1 MKIKQLLSSILPFF
15 LFLICCFQSNLTY
28 ATHIVGGEMT
38 YQCLGNN
45 NYRITLKVYR
55 DCKNGIPP
63 YDFPAVVGIFD
74 VNSNR
79 VKTVE
84 MTQVD
89 SVTIPTILTDP
100 CLVNAPDICVSRAIY
115 TATVNLPFLAGGYT
129 LAYQRCCRNNSINNI
144 VMPENTG
151 ATYPCY
157 ISEIA
162 LQTCNSSP
170 VFTNFP
176 PPLICNNRDIVFDHS
191 ATDADGDLL
200 VYKMCTP
207 FTGKTP
213 QAPLVSSGQWPD
225 APPYQPLTWIA
236 PYNLAN
242 IMGGIPLTINA
253 QTGLLTGRPNTLG
266 QFVVG
271 VCVEEYRN
279 GVLIGT
285 TRRDFQY
292 NVGSCDFQYV
302 ASFFSPDIY
311 CDGLTVRLNN
321 QSQGGSHFAW
331 DFGVPNTT
339 SDTSSLF
346 NPTFTFPDT
355 GCYNIRLINEPTKPC
370 RDTSYQ
376 KICLRDASIYA
387 DFKLKYK
394 NCNDTV
400 RLQAIDISRD
410 SVFQVASWYW
420 NWGSGSST
428 EQNPTIILNNS
439 GTYTV
444 TLEVTSTN
452 GCKRTY
458 RKTFNL
464 TKFNVQKEKTIF
476 ICQGNSININTD
488 GNPNLSYNWIPAATL
503 DNPMSVNPLSTPLTT
518 TTYSSTFVNYSLD
531 TCTVVQNVTV
541 DVRNDPPNPII
552 GASSITIYKGQ
563 SVTLDVQPIEGTA
576 TYVWEYNSYLADLT
590 TMNQTIKPQTTS
602 IFTVSAMRNPSGC
615 VAIDTIQIFVK
626 EADCSDPLIFLP
638 NAFTPNGDGEND
650 ILYLHGNGVQEL
662 FLAIYNRYGEEV
674 FHTKDQSIGWDGTYK
689 GQTLP
694 PDVFGFYLTV
704 KCFGGK
710 EYKKKGN
717 ISLLR

>member
-1 MKIKQLLSSILPFF
+1 MKTKHLLRGILSFLLFF
-15 LFLICCFQSNLTY
+15 ICFFTANMTY

-38 YQCLGNN
+38 YECLGND

-55 DCKNGIPP
+55 DCINGIPP
-63 YDFPAVVGIFD
+63 YDYPAVVGVFD
-74 VNSNR
+74 RNNNL

-89 SVTIPTILTDP
+89 SVTIPTILLDP
-100 CLVNAPDICVSRAIY
+100 CQVDAPDVCVSRAIY

-144 VMPENTG
+144 VRPEDTG

-157 ISEIA
+157 ISEKA
-162 LQTCNSSP
+162 LQTCNNSA
-170 VFTNFP
+170 VFINFP
-176 PPLICNNRDIVFDHS
+176 PPLICNNRAIMFDHS
-191 ATDADGDLL
+191 ATDVDGDLL
-200 VYKMCTP
+200 VYRMCTP

-213 QAPLVSSGQWPD
+213 QSPIVQSGQAPD
-225 APPYQPLTWIA
+225 PPPYQPLTWIS
-236 PYNLAN
+236 PYSLSN
-242 IMGGIPLTINA
+242 IMGGVPLAINA
-253 QTGLLTGRPNTLG
+253 QTGLLTGTPNTLG

-279 GVLIGT
+279 GELIST

-302 ASFFSPDIY
+302 AAFFNPDIY
-311 CDGLTVRLNN
+311 CDGLTVNFNN
-321 QSQGGSHFAW
+321 QSIGGSSFLW

-339 SDTSSLF
+339 SDTSTLF

-370 RDTSYQ
+370 RDTTYNQ
-376 KICLRDASIYA
+376 ICLRDASIYA

-400 RLQAIDISRD
+400 RLQALDISRD
-410 SVFQVASWYW
+410 SVFQVVSWYW

-444 TLEVTSTN
+444 TLEVTSAN
-452 GCKRTY
+452 GCRRTY
-458 RKTFNL
+458 RKTFTL
-464 TKFNVQKEKTIF
+464 TKFNVQKEKTIV
-476 ICQGNSININTD
+476 ICEGNSVNINAD
-488 GNPNLSYNWIPAATL
+488 GNQNLSYNWTPAATL
-503 DNPMSVNPLSTPLTT
+503 DNPNVFNPLATPVGT
-518 TTYSSTFVNYSLD
+518 TTYSTTFVNYSLD
-531 TCTVVQNVTV
+531 TCSVEQKVTV
-541 DVRNDPPNPII
+541 DVRNDPPIPII
-552 GASSITIYKGQ
+552 SASSITIYKGQ
-563 SVTLDVQPIEGTA
+563 SVTLDVQPIETGA
-576 TYVWEYNSYLADLT
+576 SYQWQYNTYLNNLT
-590 TMNQTIKPQTTS
+590 SMNQTLKPQTTS
-602 IFTVSAMRNPSGC
+602 IYTVEAMRSPSGC
-615 VAIDTIQIFVK
+615 MAIDTIQIFVK
-626 EADCSDPLIFLP
+626 EAECTDPLIFLP
-638 NAFTPNGDGEND
+638 NAFTPNDDGEND
-650 ILYLHGNGVQEL
+650 VLYLRGNGVQEI

-674 FHTKDQSIGWDGTYK
+674 FQTKDQAIGWDGTYK
-689 GQTLP
+689 GQRLP
-694 PDVFGFYLTV
+694 TDVFGFYLTV